1 MAPID
6 PEIYEQLKDLLRS
19 TEKVRVR
26 FLLRSSNIVEGILM
40 GMRRENCL
48 GLAMYS
54 KSKSSVVLAD
64 IPIDLVDG
72 LEVLPKVNSTSF
84 QP

>member
-1 MAPID
+1 MID
-6 PEIYEQLKDLLRS
+6 PDIHEQLKEILRS

-26 FLLRSSNIVEGILM
+26 FLIKGATIVEGIVM

-54 KSKSSVVLAD
+54 KSRFSVVLAD
-64 IPIDLVDG
+64 IPFHLVDG
-72 LEVLPKVNSTSF
+72 LEILPKVNLAAP
-84 QP
+84 QA